1 MKSLYDISWQVDENT
16 YREDKAL
23 SYSTL
28 SRFSKEG
35 FHKIDTLF
43 DQVTSPSLQF
53 GSVVDELITGSQ
65 DSFNEKFLV
74 ANVSIDDET
83 NNYIKII
90 YDTFKDQY
98 QHFLQIPIVQVSQ
111 LIKQN
116 GFWPADKWS
125 DNARYNGLLKKGDV
139 NQYYEFLRESDGKTV
154 ITSDQ
159 YQDALKCVQ
168 ALKTSEATRF
178 YFADNIPNHPIQRY
192 YQLKFKFTDNGVD
205 YRSMIDECLVD
216 YANKVIYPIDLKTSS
231 SPEDE
236 FYKSFIKW
244 NYQLQGRLYARN
256 LKNNLLRDDFFKDFK
271 VEDYTFIVINKNT
284 LIPLTWRFKDTFT
297 DGTLYY
303 GKNKQIVCKDPFDI
317 GDELNYYLT
326 HPEVKVPKG
335 INLDKTNDIVSYLN
349 ELE

>member
-1 MKSLYDISWQVDENT
+1 MKTLYDISWQVDEST

-65 DSFNEKFLV
+65 DSFDEKFLV

-154 ITSDQ
+154 ITNDQ
-159 YQDALKCVQ
+159 YQDALKCAQ

-178 YFADNIPNHPIQRY
+178 YFADNIPNHPVQRY
-192 YQLKFKFTDNGVD
+192 YQLKFKFSKNGVN
-205 YRSMIDECLVD
+205 YRSMLDETLVD
-216 YANKVIYPIDLKTSS
+216 YNNKKIYPIDLKTSS

-244 NYQLQGRLYARN
+244 GYQLQGRLYAKN
-256 LKNNLLRDDFFKDFK
+256 LRDNILRDDFFKDFT

-303 GKNKQIVCKDPFDI
+303 GKNKQIICKDPFDI

>member
-43 DQVTSPSLQF
+43 DQISTSSLQF
-53 GSVVDELITGSQ
+53 GSLVDTLTLSPEEF
-65 DSFNEKFLV
+65 DDKFLV
-74 ANVSIDDET
+74 VNITLDEDT
-83 NNYIKII
+83 ATIIKSI
-90 YDTFKDQY
+90 YDNFKDQF

-111 LIKQN
+111 IAKQN

-139 NQYYEFLRESDGKTV
+139 NQYYGFLRESDGKTV
-154 ITSDQ
+154 ITSEQ

-178 YFADNIPNHPIQRY
+178 YFADNVPNHPVQRY
-192 YQLKFKFTDNGVD
+192 YQLKFKHNFRSID
-205 YRSMIDECLVD
+205 YKCMADLILVD
-216 YANKVIYPIDLKTSS
+216 YTNKKIYPVDLKTSS
-231 SPEDE
+231 SNEDE

-244 NYQLQGRLYARN
+244 NYFIQSKLYYRIIRECL
-256 LKNNLLRDDFFKDFK
+256 LKDEFFKDFEL
-271 VEDYTFIVINKNT
+271 EDYTFIVINKNN
-284 LIPLTWRFKDTFT
+284 LMPLTWRFTDTKT
-297 DGTLYY
+297 YGTVYY
-303 GKNKQIVCKDPFDI
+303 GKNKQIICKDPFDI

>member
-43 DQVTSPSLQF
+43 EQISTPSLSF
-53 GSVVDELITGSQ
+53 GSLVDTLTLSPEEF
-65 DSFNEKFLV
+65 DDKFLV
-74 ANVSIDDET
+74 ANTTLDEDAAT
-83 NNYIKII
+83 IVKII
-90 YDTFKDQY
+90 YDNFKDQF

-111 LIKQN
+111 MAKQN
-116 GFWPADKWS
+116 GFWPADKWA
-125 DNARYNGLLKKGDV
+125 DNARYNGLLKKGDISG
-139 NQYYEFLRESDGKTV
+139 YYDFLRESDGKTV
-154 ITSDQ
+154 ITSEQ

-168 ALKTSEATRF
+168 SLKTSEATRF
-178 YFADNIPNHPIQRY
+178 YFADNEINHPIQRY
-192 YQLKFKFTDNGVD
+192 YQLKFKFNHNGVD
-205 YRSMIDECLVD
+205 YRSMLDLVVCD
-216 YANKVIYPIDLKTSS
+216 YTNKKIYPVDLKTSS

-244 NYQLQGRLYARN
+244 NYQLQGRLYAKN
-256 LKNNLLRDDFFKDFK
+256 LKDNLLRDDFFKDFEVK
-271 VEDYTFIVINKNT
+271 NYTFIVINKNT
-284 LIPLTWRFKDTFT
+284 LTPLTWRFNDTFT

-326 HPEVKVPKG
+326 HPEIKVPKG
-335 INLDKTNDIVSYLN
+335 INLDKTNNIVEYLN

>member
-1 MKSLYDISWQVDENT
+1 MKTLNQIAWNVSESV

-23 SYSTL
+23 SFSTL
-28 SRFSKEG
+28 SRFDKEG
-35 FHKIDTLF
+35 FGKLSSLFEPFTTPSLIFGSTVDTLTLSPEEF
-43 DQVTSPSLQF
+43 D
-53 GSVVDELITGSQ
+53 D
-65 DSFNEKFLV
+65 KFLV
-74 ANVSIDDET
+74 ANVNIDDET
-83 NNYIKII
+83 GNYVKII
-90 YDTFKDQY
+90 YDAFKDQY

-178 YFADNIPNHPIQRY
+178 YFADNEPNHPVQRY
-192 YQLKFKFTDNGVD
+192 YQLKFKSSSDGVE
-205 YRSMIDECLVD
+205 YRSMLDLIVID
-216 YANKVIYPIDLKTSS
+216 YSNKKIYPVDLKTTG
-231 SPEDE
+231 SPEYE
-236 FYKSFIKW
+236 FYKSFIK
-244 NYQLQGRLYARN
+244 YQYFNQSRLYYRN
-256 LKNNLLRDDFFKDFK
+256 LIANVLKDDFFKDFE
-271 VEDYTFIVINKNT
+271 VEDFTFIVINKNN
-284 LIPLTWRFKDTFT
+284 LNPLTWRFKDTKT
-297 DGTLYY
+297 YGPLYY

-317 GDELNYYLT
+317 GNELNYYLT

>member
-1 MKSLYDISWQVDENT
+1 MKTLDQIALNITEEE
-16 YREDKAL
+16 YRNDPAL

-65 DSFNEKFLV
+65 DSFDEKFLV
-74 ANVSIDDET
+74 ANVNIDDET

-154 ITSDQ
+154 ITSEQ

-178 YFADNIPNHPIQRY
+178 YFADNIPNHPVQRY
-192 YQLKFKFTDNGVD
+192 YQLKFKFSVNGVN
-205 YRSMIDECLVD
+205 YRSMLDETLVD
-216 YANKVIYPIDLKTSS
+216 YNNKKIYPIDLKTSS

-256 LKNNLLRDDFFKDFK
+256 LRNNILRDDFFKDFT

-284 LIPLTWRFKDTFT
+284 LMPLTWRFKDTFT